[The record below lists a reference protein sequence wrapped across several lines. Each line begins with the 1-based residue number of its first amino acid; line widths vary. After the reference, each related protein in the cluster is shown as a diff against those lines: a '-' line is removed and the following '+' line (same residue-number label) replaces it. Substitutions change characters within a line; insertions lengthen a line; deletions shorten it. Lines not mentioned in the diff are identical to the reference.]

1 MQDVPTRVSSN
12 RNIQAT
18 PSPYFSI
25 STSLEWKINQRTAP
39 STQIEQEIVVDDTDI
54 VADRILE
61 AENSEQD
68 EPIDDKIKNS
78 PTAAL
83 TISNQ
88 KMKQLPTPQL
98 YISQGQL
105 LAGKSIN
112 VRVRLPQ
119 GNSHLAVKLWLED
132 CQTRN
137 LLYTPHLLTNLTP
150 NNNGELEVI
159 TKLDIPFGCLEIR
172 LEAIAINTSSLI
184 ESHKCTIQRTVIP
197 PDIPNIPLDAI
208 LGM

>member
-1 MQDVPTRVSSN
+1 M
-12 RNIQAT
+12 
-18 PSPYFSI
+18 
-25 STSLEWKINQRTAP
+25 E
-39 STQIEQEIVVDDTDI
+39 
-54 VADRILE
+54 
-61 AENSEQD
+61 
-68 EPIDDKIKNS
+68 
-78 PTAAL
+78 
-83 TISNQ
+83 
-88 KMKQLPTPQL
+88 QLPTPQL

-137 LLYTPHLLTNLTP
+137 LLYIPHLLTNLTP

-197 PDIPNIPLDAI
+197 PDLPNIPLDAI